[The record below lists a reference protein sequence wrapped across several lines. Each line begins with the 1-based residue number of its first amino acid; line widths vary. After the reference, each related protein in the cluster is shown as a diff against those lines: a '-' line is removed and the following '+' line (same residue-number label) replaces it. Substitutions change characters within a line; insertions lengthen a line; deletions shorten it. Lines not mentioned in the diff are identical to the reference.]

1 MKESGEGGGGGGG
14 GVRSDG
20 GCGDKDPS
28 SKEEMSV
35 WITEWDEW
43 EREKGWETNEDR
55 GSGRSDTCTCACT
68 YM

>member
-1 MKESGEGGGGGGG
+1 MRGGGG

-35 WITEWDEW
+35 WITEWGEW
-43 EREKGWETNEDR
+43 EREKGWEIR
-55 GSGRSDTCTCACT
+55 SGRSDTCTCTYACVCT